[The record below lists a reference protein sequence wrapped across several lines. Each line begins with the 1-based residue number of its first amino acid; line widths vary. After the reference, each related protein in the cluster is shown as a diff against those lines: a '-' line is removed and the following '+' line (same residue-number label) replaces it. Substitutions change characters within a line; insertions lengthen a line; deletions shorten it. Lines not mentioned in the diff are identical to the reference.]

1 MGFHRRHICGEN
13 IIIRYKS
20 GGAKSVFELY
30 TRGADALVLNG
41 ELSRKVDDILSNN
54 KLNEKEILEEISR
67 EVELSEDFK
76 KF

>member
-1 MGFHRRHICGEN
+1 MGFHRRHIGGEN

-20 GGAKSVFELY
+20 GGSKSVFELY

-41 ELSRKVDDILSNN
+41 DLSCKIDKILSNN
-54 KLNEKEILEEISR
+54 KLSETEILEEISR
-67 EVELSEDFK
+67 EVESSEDFK